1 MNKGIKKYGKKT
13 KHEIHI
19 GQYQIIDNMCNWNL
33 RRRKTRERTEKK
45 YLKTQW
51 QRTLQK

>member
-1 MNKGIKKYGKKT
+1 MNKGIKKVWKKT

-33 RRRKTRERTEKK
+33 RRKQEKE
-45 YLKTQW
+45 
-51 QRTLQK
+51 QRRNI